1 MVMVATGQAREL
13 ATLAALVFCLGLT
26 ADLFRPASQA
36 LVADLVAPEFRVKAF
51 GTQYWAINL
60 GFAFAAADYSSA
72 LQPGRWP
79 YEVWVSDVDE
89 NLPVLSGTL
98 TIVDVPQRV

>member
-1 MVMVATGQAREL
+1 MTALTIKQGHTQTVTLQINASGGGAFNLTGYTVTMVVRAQGQLAKAGTVVSPATGE
-13 ATLAALVFCLGLT
+13 ATFT
-26 ADLFRPASQA
+26 FS
-36 LVADLVAPEFRVKAF
+36 
-51 GTQYWAINL
+51 
-60 GFAFAAADYSSA
+60 AADYAGA
-72 LQPGRWP
+72 LQPGRWV

>member
-1 MVMVATGQAREL
+1 MTAIHIKQGHTQTVTLQVLASGGGAFDLTGYAVTLVVRAQGQLVKSGTVVSPATGE
-13 ATLAALVFCLGLT
+13 AT
-26 ADLFRPASQA
+26 
-36 LVADLVAPEFRVKAF
+36 
-51 GTQYWAINL
+51 
-60 GFAFAAADYSSA
+60 FAFAAADYAGA